1 MHQNALKE
9 LKALR
14 KERGDKEAFS
24 SNEDFLVWSDD
35 VLAILEIDPVKK
47 RTFSNY
53 TNGAKTAFRAKRVD
67 YSAVDECIGIVNQ
80 VIKKLELE
88 STETIKQSSNKP
100 SNKEPVAP
108 EKISISWLYKHVP
121 LSFWVTLIGAFII
134 AFGAGVTFSQTD
146 LYKSLKTE
154 TEKVKE
160 KT

>member
-35 VLAILEIDPVKK
+35 VQAILEIDPVKK
-47 RTFSNY
+47 KTFYNY
-53 TNGAKTAFRAKRVD
+53 TNGAKAAFRMGRVD
-67 YSAVDECIGIVNQ
+67 YSAVDECVGIVNQ

-88 STETIKQSSNKP
+88 STQKIKQSSNKP
-100 SNKEPVAP
+100 TKKEPEVP
-108 EKISISWLYKHVP
+108 EKISLAWLYKYVP
-121 LSFWVTLIGAFII
+121 LSFWLALVGAFVI
-134 AFGAGVTFSQTD
+134 AFTAGVTFSQTD